1 MSVRPFRLPLFV
13 LAAAWLFAGAA
24 PLLAHA
30 INTSMTHIWVSSERL
45 RVQITIGEKD
55 LLRYGL
61 DTNGD
66 GYLWR
71 DEMEA
76 GIDTAFAHIEPGLEI
91 LLDGAAA
98 GLEREKGRVRLD
110 TDRDQVMDLFFVFP
124 LDRQPSKLVLGNT
137 FFKGFDPDHRNLI
150 KLVAANQPLQQAVF
164 TPSHTRQE
172 FIIGEDVSIIKQ
184 VFDFTVLGVEHIFVG
199 YDHIMFLLALIVLGG
214 SLGNLVKIVTAF
226 TVAHS
231 ITLILATL
239 DIVSLPGKWVEVG
252 IALTIAYVA
261 LENLWAKDAGHRWKL
276 TFVFGLVHGFGFANV
291 LRDLGLPTE
300 GLVASLLAFN
310 IGVELG
316 QVTIVALLFPL
327 TVWLSRQAYQQ
338 KAVRAV
344 SAVIFLFGVGWA
356 VERIF
361 EFEYMPF

>member
-1 MSVRPFRLPLFV
+1 MPTRSHRLPILV
-13 LAAAWLFAGAA
+13 LAAAWFFAGAA

-30 INTSMTHIWVSSERL
+30 INTTLTHIWVSSERL

-61 DTNGD
+61 DANGD

-76 GIDTAFAHIEPGLEI
+76 GIDTAFDRVEPGLKI
-91 LLDGAAA
+91 TLDGAEAS
-98 GLEREKGRVRLD
+98 LEREKGRVRLD

-124 LDRQPSKLVLGNT
+124 LDSQPGKLVLENT
-137 FFKGFDPDHRNLI
+137 FFAEFDPDHRNLI

-164 TPSHTRQE
+164 TPTHNRQE
-172 FIIGEDVSIIKQ
+172 FVIGEDVSIIKQ

-214 SLGNLVKIVTAF
+214 TLGNLVKIVTAF

-239 DIVSLPGKWVEVG
+239 DIVTLPGKWVEVG

-261 LENLWAKDAGHRWKL
+261 VENLWVKEAGHRWKL
-276 TFVFGLVHGFGFANV
+276 TFAFGLVHGFGFANV

-300 GLVASLLAFN
+300 GLAASLLAFN
-310 IGVELG
+310 VGVELG

-327 TVWLSRQAYQQ
+327 TLWLSRQTFQLQ
-338 KAVRAV
+338 AVRAV
-344 SAVIFLFGVGWA
+344 SAVIFLFGAGWA

-361 EFEYMPF
+361 ELEYMPF